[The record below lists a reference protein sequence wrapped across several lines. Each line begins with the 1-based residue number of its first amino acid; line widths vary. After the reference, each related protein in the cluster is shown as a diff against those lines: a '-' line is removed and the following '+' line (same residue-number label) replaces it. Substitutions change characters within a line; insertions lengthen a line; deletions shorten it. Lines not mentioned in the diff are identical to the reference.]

1 MKRILI
7 TAFTLA
13 ACAGTQLSAQNVKE
27 DVLTFNLTRAA
38 QKSVSDSSTKNN
50 NGLWTAPPTVYKTGS
65 SKLNTA
71 DILRAIGVVLYG
83 NPNAYSSSAKLVL
96 VQGELGGFFGIRTP
110 IDDNP
115 LYTNHVPVITVGTST
130 LDAIGMFYSVPASST
145 VSLLEDRLAT
155 GRNFDANPEDGRLA
169 PGHDQ
174 PWGQV
179 FVKDLSASVCDNVT
193 FFFNFDVVECYDCFY
208 LNSFIS
214 DSKFVFTQRQ
224 GPPCCAGSSANS
236 GSGKDKYFM
245 YLSFDNMLTN
255 PYLNPDSYQYVG
267 WGNSLVNKYAGIEGL
282 YEIEDGVT
290 PDSLEYDPSI
300 FNNVA
305 NPVDQHE
312 YDIYTMRFTIAGIVT
327 YNWTLKLVNSTAPA
341 PDFVGNATYPVYGYG
356 YVAKTCSLITGS
368 AGFAETIKKVQ
379 NCCVDTPWYE
389 SWYGIG
395 YGMSGG
401 DSEVNIVTALTY
413 HEIPYRSGE

>member
-38 QKSVSDSSTKNN
+38 QFSISDSATKNN
-50 NGLWTAPPTVYKTGS
+50 NGLWTAPPTVYKTKS
-65 SKLNTA
+65 YKLNTA
-71 DILRAIGVVLYG
+71 DVLRAIGVVLYG
-83 NPNAYSSSAKLVL
+83 NPNAYSSSARLVL
-96 VQGELGGFFGIRTP
+96 VQGELGGFFGIKTP
-110 IDDNP
+110 IDDNT
-115 LYTNHVPVITVGTST
+115 LYTNSVIEQGIFNS
-130 LDAIGMFYSVPASST
+130 SPASST
-145 VSLLEDRLAT
+145 VSLLEARLAT
-155 GRNFDANPEDGRLA
+155 GRNFEANPDDGRLA

-179 FVKDLSASVCDNVT
+179 FVKDQQATVCDNVT
-193 FFFNFDVVECYDCFY
+193 FFFNFDVVECYDCFF

-245 YLSFDNMLTN
+245 YLSFDNTLTN
-255 PYLNPDSYQYVG
+255 PYLNPDSELYVG
-267 WGNSLVNKYAGIEGL
+267 WGSVLVNKYAGIEGL
-282 YEIEDGVT
+282 FEIEDGVT
-290 PDSLEYDPSI
+290 PDALEYDPSI

-305 NPVDQHE
+305 NPIDQHE
-312 YDIYTMRFTIAGIVT
+312 YDIYVMRFTLAGIVT
-327 YNWTLKLVNSTAPA
+327 YSWNLKLVNSTAPA

-356 YVAKTCSLITGS
+356 YISKTCSLISGS
-368 AGFAETIKKVQ
+368 AGFAESIKKVQ

-395 YGMSGG
+395 FGPSFGE
-401 DSEVNIVTALTY
+401 SEVNIVTALSF
-413 HEIPYRSGE
+413 HEIPFFTAQ